1 MIKNASF
8 KSIQKIS
15 GISSQK
21 EKISNEKNKR
31 RTQEE
36 TAEIRYK
43 IGRGKKKEKK
53 KAKIRRPKTKSRKQT
68 TEARG
73 KTKEKKK
80 KNRDLF
86 QSKRR
91 KPGTIFHPNAAE
103 QPRHLLITTCQ
114 VLSQLELT
122 LSKLVNCLNINT
134 TTNQLST
141 TLSSSS
147 SSSSSKLQSHDFPPR
162 VSNLALERFAENRE
176 SNDHENHE
184 TDAPT
189 SGENEIVDV

>member
-8 KSIQKIS
+8 ESIQKIS

-31 RTQEE
+31 RTQEK
-36 TAEIRYK
+36 AVEIRYK
-43 IGRGKKKEKK
+43 IRRGKKKEKK
-53 KAKIRRPKTKSRKQT
+53 KAEIRRPETETRKQT
-68 TEARG
+68 TQARG
-73 KTKEKKK
+73 KTKKEKK
-80 KNRDLF
+80 KNRESL

-91 KPGTIFHPNAAE
+91 KPSTIFLTNTAE
-103 QPRHLLITTCQ
+103 QPRDLLIKTCQ

-122 LSKLVNCLNINT
+122 LSKLANYLNTNT
-134 TTNQLST
+134 TVNQLST
-141 TLSSSS
+141 TSLSSSS
-147 SSSSSKLQSHDFPPR
+147 LSSSKLQSHDFPPR

-184 TDAPT
+184 TDAST
-189 SGENEIVDV
+189 SKENEMVDV